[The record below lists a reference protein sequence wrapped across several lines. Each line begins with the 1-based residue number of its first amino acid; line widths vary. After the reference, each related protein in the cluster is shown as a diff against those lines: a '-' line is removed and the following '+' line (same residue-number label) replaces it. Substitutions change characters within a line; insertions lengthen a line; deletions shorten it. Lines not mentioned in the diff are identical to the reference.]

1 MNDITLN
8 AHNKE
13 EFPPMHT
20 TEHIVNRA
28 MINLFGCGR
37 AFEAHIERKKS
48 KLDYRLD
55 HCPSDIEVA
64 ALETEVNRVIDSH
77 LDVTTEFITQAEAQS
92 RFDLSRLP
100 DDASETV
107 RVVKVG
113 TYDECLCIGLHV
125 SNTAEIGHFKIISH
139 DWDTDTTRWR
149 LRFKLE

>member
-55 HCPSDIEVA
+55 HCPTDNEVA

-77 LDVTTEFITQAEAQS
+77 LDVTTEFITQSEALS

-100 DDASETV
+100 GD
-107 RVVKVG
+107 
-113 TYDECLCIGLHV
+113 YDECLCIGLHV
-125 SNTAEIGHFKIISH
+125 GNTAEIGRFKIISH
-139 DWDTDTTRWR
+139 DWDADTKRWR
-149 LRFKLE
+149 LRFKLEERA